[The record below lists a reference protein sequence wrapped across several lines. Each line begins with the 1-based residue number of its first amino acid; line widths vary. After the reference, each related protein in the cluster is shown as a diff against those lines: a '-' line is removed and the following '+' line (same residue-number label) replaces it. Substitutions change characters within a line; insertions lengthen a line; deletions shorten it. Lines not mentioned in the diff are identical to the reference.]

1 MNYNPKIHHRR
12 SIRLKGYDYAQAGLY
27 FITICT
33 NHRQHI
39 FGEVLNS
46 QMILNA
52 AGKMA
57 DECWQAIPKH
67 FPNAI
72 LHEFVVMPNHVH
84 GIIELTNLVGAKN
97 ISPPQNISPHDPTGA
112 KDISPRQAQ
121 FKSPSMTIGSVVRGY
136 KIGVTKWCRNN
147 TNIFNV
153 WQRDYYEHIIRN
165 EMAFQRIARY
175 IINNP
180 ANWKDDKFYK

>member
-1 MNYNPKIHHRR
+1 MNFNPQIHHRR

-33 NHRQHI
+33 KNRQCI
-39 FGEVLNS
+39 FGNILNL

-52 AGKMA
+52 AGKIA

-84 GIIELTNLVGAKN
+84 GIIELTNLVGAK
-97 ISPPQNISPHDPTGA
+97 DV
-112 KDISPRQAQ
+112 SPRQAQ
-121 FKSPSMTIGSVVRGY
+121 FKSPSKTIGSVVRGY
-136 KIGVTKWCRNN
+136 KIGVIKWCRNN
-147 TNIFNV
+147 TNIFDV
-153 WQRDYYEHIIRN
+153 WQRDYYEHIIRD
-165 EMAFQRIARY
+165 EMAYQRIARY

-180 ANWKDDKFYK
+180 ANWKDDKFY

>member
-1 MNYNPKIHHRR
+1 MNYSPKIHHRR

-46 QMILNA
+46 QMILNDT
-52 AGKMA
+52 GKVA
-57 DECWQAIPKH
+57 DECWQAIPQH

-84 GIIELTNLVGAKN
+84 GIIELTNLVGA
-97 ISPPQNISPHDPTGA
+97 
-112 KDISPRQAQ
+112 
-121 FKSPSMTIGSVVRGY
+121 
-136 KIGVTKWCRNN
+136 
-147 TNIFNV
+147 
-153 WQRDYYEHIIRN
+153 
-165 EMAFQRIARY
+165 
-175 IINNP
+175 
-180 ANWKDDKFYK
+180 

>member
-46 QMILNA
+46 QMILNDT
-52 AGKMA
+52 GKVA
-57 DECWQAIPKH
+57 DECWQAIPQH

-84 GIIELTNLVGAKN
+84 GIIELTTNSVGAKN
-97 ISPPQNISPHDPTGA
+97 ISPRNPIGA
-112 KDISPRQAQ
+112 KDISPRQINE
-121 FKSPSMTIGSVVRGY
+121 FKSPSKTIGSVVRGY

-153 WQRDYYEHIIRN
+153 
-165 EMAFQRIARY
+165 
-175 IINNP
+175 
-180 ANWKDDKFYK
+180 